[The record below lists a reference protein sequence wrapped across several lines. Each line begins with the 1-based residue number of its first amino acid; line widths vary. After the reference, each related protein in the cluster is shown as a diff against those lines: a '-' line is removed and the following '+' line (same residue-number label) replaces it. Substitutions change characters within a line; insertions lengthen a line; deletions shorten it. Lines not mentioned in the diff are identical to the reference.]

1 MFKIIGLTI
10 AECWFL
16 IYEILKVLK
25 SKIVVNQS
33 SINIAMSNSIELKI
47 ENNVAWISLNRPE
60 VFNSFNREMAFL
72 LQETLDNCEKD
83 TNIRAIVITGNGKA
97 FCAGQDLKEVT
108 DPELNPGFR
117 KILEEHYNPIIQK
130 IRNIEKP
137 IIAAVNGVAAGAG
150 ANIALACDIVIA
162 AENASFIQAFSKIG
176 LIPDS
181 AGTFFLPRL
190 IGFQKA
196 SALMMLGDKVSA
208 VEALNMGMIYKI
220 YPTGLFEEEVI
231 TLAKTLAQMP
241 TKAIGLTKRL
251 LNQSMTNNLEQQLAL
266 ESDLQIEA
274 SSSNDYKEGVTAF
287 VEKRKPEFKGN

>member
-1 MFKIIGLTI
+1 M
-10 AECWFL
+10 ES
-16 IYEILKVLK
+16 ILLK
-25 SKIVVNQS
+25 KE
-33 SINIAMSNSIELKI
+33 NS
-47 ENNVAWISLNRPE
+47 VAWITLNRLE
-60 VFNSFNREMAFL
+60 VFNSFNREMALL
-72 LQETLDNCEKD
+72 LQKTLDDCNAD
-83 TNIRAIVITGNGKA
+83 ATVRAIVITGNGKA

-108 DPELNPGFR
+108 DPKLNPGFR

-150 ANIALACDIVIA
+150 ANIALACDFVA
-162 AENASFIQAFSKIG
+162 VTEHASFIQAFSKIG

-190 IGFQKA
+190 VGLQRA
-196 SALMMLGDKVSA
+196 TTLMMLGDKVTA
-208 VEALNMGMIYKI
+208 QEALQMGMIYKI
-220 YPTGLFEEEVI
+220 FPAAFFEEEVMGLAI
-231 TLAKTLAQMP
+231 TLANMP
-241 TKAIGLTKRL
+241 TKALGFTKRL
-251 LNQSMTNNLEQQLAL
+251 LNQSINNNLEQQLAL